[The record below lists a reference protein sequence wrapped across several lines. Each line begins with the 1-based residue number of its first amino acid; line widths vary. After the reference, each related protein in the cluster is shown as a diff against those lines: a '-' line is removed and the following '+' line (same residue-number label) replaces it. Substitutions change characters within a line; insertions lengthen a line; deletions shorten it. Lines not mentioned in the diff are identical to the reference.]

1 METPE
6 IKVELSTQT
15 NLRQEDKD
23 LEEENECEVLGCVTD
38 KLIKC
43 PGCNYKSCLK
53 CIQTFILKNN
63 KTECINCKRVYD
75 ELHLRNMFSKYWM
88 TKHYTKWRKEKLLE
102 SEKSFM
108 IETMEYIDVEKRID
122 QFKKYRLT
130 CQSELIDVKS
140 KIIKL
145 KKDIKTKEKE
155 TVSKK
160 LSDEIKEVKKTELEG
175 LQNNLKK
182 IILQSNKLE
191 SRINVF
197 KNAVDPWY
205 IQRIE
210 SEILDHGI
218 IYKRYTLEEACQYA
232 DSRVDDNIEF
242 DMKTKSAIVK
252 TNSYIKPC
260 PAKDCKGFI
269 SSKYKCGICEIKIC
283 KDCHEIVEEDI
294 KSETEVKTEEDEK
307 DSTHQTRVLEHTCN
321 KDDIESAKA
330 ILKETKSCP
339 KCAVRVYKID
349 GCDQMYCTQCHTA
362 FSWTSG
368 KIVTGTIHNPHYFE
382 YLRNNNLN
390 IPRFEHPDAQQ
401 GGAQV
406 ANACLPIR
414 ERFIRFINSNKSKF
428 TVLIDKVNNEK
439 IENNQ
444 LLTNI
449 DNIIRLNTH
458 IRRVVIR
465 ENQNQ
470 DQLQPQVQTRPQ
482 NQIQVNVERNRD
494 LRIKYLNNE
503 TDEESFMK
511 VAMKRYKEDEYEKS
525 ANKILETFMQVT
537 EDILNDIYYNK
548 INAKFEEYQKE
559 TLKNMI
565 SKKKTNN
572 DNNLLQF
579 YMEDLFV
586 DYFKLVNY
594 MNNET
599 DKITSVFDYTTNKYY
614 IKIKN
619 PTNSKYKNVEHLIH
633 YADIQNSILSTI

>member
-1 METPE
+1 MTTPE
-6 IKVELSTQT
+6 VKVEVNSQT
-15 NLRQEDKD
+15 NLTQKNKE
-23 LEEENECEVLGCVTD
+23 LEEDNECDVLGCVTD

-43 PGCNYKSCLK
+43 PGCSYKSCLK
-53 CIQTFILKNN
+53 CIQMFILKNN

-108 IETMEYIDVEKRID
+108 IETMEYMDVEKRIP
-122 QFKKYRLT
+122 QFKKHQLL

-140 KIIKL
+140 KINKL
-145 KKDIKTKEKE
+145 KKDIKMKEKE

-160 LSDEIKEVKKTELEG
+160 LSDEVKEVKKTELEVLKNNFVKIN
-175 LQNNLKK
+175 LQF
-182 IILQSNKLE
+182 NKLE
-191 SRINVF
+191 SRINII
-197 KNAVDPWY
+197 KNAIDPWHV
-205 IQRIE
+205 QRVLNGVGIIE
-210 SEILDHGI
+210 NII
-218 IYKRYTLEEACQYA
+218 IYKQYTLEEVCQYA
-232 DSRVDDNIEF
+232 DSRVDDTIEF
-242 DMKTKSAIVK
+242 NMKTKSATVK

-294 KSETEVKTEEDEK
+294 KSETEVKTEDDEK
-307 DSTHQTRVLEHTCN
+307 DSTHQPHSTHVCN
-321 KDDIESAKA
+321 KDNVESAKA

-362 FSWTSG
+362 FSWATG
-368 KIVTGTIHNPHYFE
+368 KVVTGTIHNPHYFE

-390 IPRFEHPDAQQ
+390 IPRFDHPDAQQ
-401 GGAQV
+401 GGAQA

-414 ERFIRFINSNKSKF
+414 ERFVRFINSNKNKF
-428 TVLIDKVNNEK
+428 TILTDKVNNEK
-439 IENNQ
+439 ISTSE

-470 DQLQPQVQTRPQ
+470 QQPQQQQ
-482 NQIQVNVERNRD
+482 NQHQNQTQVNVERNRD

-503 TDEESFMK
+503 IDEESFMK
-511 VAMKRYKEDEYEKS
+511 VVMKRYKEDEYEKS
-525 ANKILETFMQVT
+525 ANKVLETFIQVA

-548 INAKFEEYQKE
+548 INAKFEEHQKE

-565 SKKKTNN
+565 FKKKTNN
-572 DNNLLQF
+572 DNNLIHF

-599 DKITSVFDYTTNKYY
+599 DKITNVFDYTTNKYF
-614 IKIKN
+614 IKIRN
-619 PTNSKYKNVEHLIH
+619 PTNSKYKNIEHLIY
-633 YADIQNSILSTI
+633 YADIENSVLSTI